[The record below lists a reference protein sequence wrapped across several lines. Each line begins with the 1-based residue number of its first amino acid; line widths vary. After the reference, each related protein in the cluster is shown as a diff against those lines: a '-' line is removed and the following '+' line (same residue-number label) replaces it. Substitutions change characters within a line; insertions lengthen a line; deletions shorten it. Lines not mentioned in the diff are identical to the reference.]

1 MLANDELKRE
11 MTTKEATL
19 KSLADQARNEKGQTE
34 KQLYQTEFLVA
45 EKTKEIEK
53 IRNENMQ
60 ERQLAEG

>member
-53 IRNENMQ
+53 IRNENM
-60 ERQLAEG
+60 